1 MSEDLLVARDTYL
14 KYGAHIGTKYKTKY
28 LEKFIFK
35 TREDGL
41 SVFNIQ
47 ELDKRLKIAFE
58 FLSKYNPDEILAVG
72 RRESAL
78 KPLMKLQ
85 EVTGIK
91 TMPGRY
97 FPGMLTNPSLKEY
110 TETKILFAVDPIFD
124 KNAID
129 DAFSRGIPI
138 VALCDTNNTA
148 NKIDL
153 VVPFNNKGRTSLA
166 LFFWLFA
173 KYYLLARKMIKNE
186 KEFKYEIEDFMQQL

>member
-1 MSEDLLVARDTYL
+1 MAEDLLISRDLYL
-14 KYGAHIGTKYKTKY
+14 KYGAHIGTKFKTKY

-41 SVFNIQ
+41 SVFNIS
-47 ELDKRLKIAFE
+47 EVDKRLRTAFK
-58 FLSKYNPDEILAVG
+58 FLSRYAPEDILVVG
-72 RRESAL
+72 RRETAL

-85 EVTGIK
+85 EITGIK

-110 TETKILFAVDPIFD
+110 TEAKILLAVDPVFD

-138 VALCDTNNTA
+138 VAICDTNNTA

-153 VVPFNNKGRTSLA
+153 VIPFNNKGRTSLG

-173 KYYLLARKMIKNE
+173 KYYMLNRGMIKNE